1 MSFREH
7 DRKTFVTDACNDFTA
22 KRISKRVFMKKLAM
36 AGVGMSAFAG
46 SYLGGSRPFSGM
58 TGLGTDQAGAATPDE
73 IQAWLKDVGG
83 KYSGTK
89 IRYSTEAT
97 PPSIVANQLAQEEFT
112 KLTGI
117 EVEVEIVP
125 LEQVLAKATQDVQG
139 QLGTYDLYYL
149 DQSWMATFAPD
160 TVDPTEYYASNPELA
175 MPDFDWEDFSK
186 PLVDGIAMYDG
197 KMVGIPFDIPIAILM
212 YRKDILDKHGIS
224 VPTTMEDYMAAA
236 KMITEAEKGNGIYGN
251 TCQARSGHYSLECDW
266 TIYLWG
272 HGGSIFDKNN
282 MFSGNDEQ
290 GIQGLEFYQKL
301 LADYSPPAATTWT
314 WDGQF
319 QSMQQGQA
327 AMCISWGE
335 FFPGMDANESKVQ
348 GMMEHARPPVETNG
362 RRAIADA
369 GFGEIPAGGH
379 QGGSVIA
386 LSEYS
391 KNKEAAWIF
400 MQWACS
406 KDVMARVSTLGG
418 GASPMRNSSFTDPRV
433 KEKAK
438 VGPGTTRHFDTI
450 KWTIDNAM
458 GSEPDMP
465 LWAELA
471 NNDIPVTLGKLLTG
485 QEYGGS
491 AKEAMDELAMIVDK
505 KVADA
510 GLR

>member
-7 DRKTFVTDACNDFTA
+7 DKKTFVIDACNDFTA
-22 KRISKRVFMKKLAM
+22 RRITKRDFMKKMALA
-36 AGVGMSAFAG
+36 GLGFSAFNA
-46 SYLGGSRPFSGM
+46 SMLGMGRPFSGQR
-58 TGLGTDQAGAATPDE
+58 GLGVGAAQAQTPPDIE
-73 IQAWLKDVGG
+73 KWLKEVGG
-83 KYSGTK
+83 KYAGTK

-160 TVDPTEYYASNPELA
+160 TVDPTEYYKSNAELA
-175 MPDFDWEDFSK
+175 MPDFDWDDFSK

-212 YRKDILDKHGIS
+212 YRQDLLDKHGIK
-224 VPTTMEDYMAAA
+224 VPTTMPEYMAAVKA
-236 KMITEAEKGNGIYGN
+236 ITEAEKANGIYGN
-251 TCQARSGHYSLECDW
+251 TCQAKSGHYSLECDW

-272 HGGSIFDKNN
+272 HGGSIFNKDK
-282 MFSGNDEQ
+282 MFSGNDDR
-290 GIQGLEFYQKL
+290 GIAGLEYYQELIKN
-301 LADYSPPAATTWT
+301 SPPAATTWT

-348 GMMEHARPPVETNG
+348 GLMQAARPPVEDPG
-362 RRAIADA
+362 RRAAADA
-369 GFGEIPAGGH
+369 GFGEIPAIGH

-418 GASPMRNSSFTDPRV
+418 GASPMRLSSFEDPRV
-433 KEKAK
+433 KEKAV
-438 VGPGTTRHFDTI
+438 VGPGTTRHFDVVN
-450 KWTIDNAM
+450 WTINNAM

-465 LWAELA
+465 IWAELA
-471 NNDIPVTLGKLLTG
+471 NNEIPVELGKLLTG
-485 QEYGGS
+485 QAYDGS
-491 AKEAMDELAMIVDK
+491 AKACMDALAQMVDT